1 MPARTVTTW
10 TLEMTTRPELAATL
24 PDGVRIDLAEHLT
37 PEFARYLYAVVG
49 GPWTW
54 TDRLAWSREQWLE
67 DLGVPGTETW
77 VAYADGAPAGYV
89 QIQPTK
95 DDQHPASVEIR
106 YFGLVEEA
114 IGRGIGRALLE
125 HGIASAWSLGKRHDG
140 LSATSRV
147 WVHTCDLDGPA
158 ALPNY
163 EKRGFTLTD
172 ESVDEM
178 DYPDEPLGAWRSSG
192 GPA

>member
-24 PDGVRIDLAEHLT
+24 PAGVRIDLAENIT

-125 HGIASAWSLGKRHDG
+125 HGIASAWSM
-140 LSATSRV
+140 
-147 WVHTCDLDGPA
+147 P
-158 ALPNY
+158 
-163 EKRGFTLTD
+163 
-172 ESVDEM
+172 
-178 DYPDEPLGAWRSSG
+178 
-192 GPA
+192 